1 MPKIFISPIQ
11 SSEDASKLITSTL
24 QANRIVNGV
33 TKDHKGNDY
42 GVPTGTEISAIGD
55 GMVVYSKLHKSNTPG
70 SSYGNFIV
78 VRHPATGLDS
88 DGKVYYSKYAHL
100 STRDAKAGDTV
111 KAGQVIGKSG
121 GKPGLPES
129 GDSTNPHLHLEV
141 RIETKPEVADK
152 LKLNSNEIGF
162 SVSANPLAP
171 NDYIN
176 YKQFSL
182 KQQVEKLDGQYE
194 LEFRG
199 NLGSDYI
206 SALGDQLFI
215 NDESLSGNAL
225 PLTNKNTNEIV
236 PNIWKLTTNTYKREY
251 ILTRLDQNNK
261 ISSNGTKLLINPLG
275 ATNTENC
282 IIINNFPFSESI
294 KSAEEATKNNGVST
308 TVAPFGIKLSKNN
321 QIDFSKIEFNQ
332 LSRSVGDIGSSA
344 VNDNKIFSRKITKSI
359 RKIILS
365 LTILLMASL
374 ITIDTTQAKEIKKEQ
389 FQNKQ
394 VTTEYKSE
402 LVDKII
408 KAYKLDPKNNPK
420 DQCRLMDVFH
430 NLFTWY
436 DSSQYMQQMKKKIDI
451 VYIKFS
457 KSNKE
462 DISSINND
470 IFLQEF
476 SIYYK
481 DNKDGTID
489 DAIYL
494 YFDKYGNPIGNDS
507 AGDPPSNHCDTEKP
521 IVKEHF
527 FSLRKKQDKWN
538 SKDLDV
544 VDKNHPN
551 VNLITKG
558 YYVNYYNIK

>member
-1 MPKIFISPIQ
+1 MTKIFISPIQ
-11 SSEDASKLITSTL
+11 SSPDAFKLITSEL
-24 QANRIVNGV
+24 QANRIINGK
-33 TKDHKGNDY
+33 TRDHKGNDY
-42 GVPTGTEISAIGD
+42 GVPTGTPISAIGD
-55 GMVVYSKLHKSNTPG
+55 GKVIYSDLHKNADKTK
-70 SSYGNFIV
+70 SYGNLIV
-78 VRHPATGLDS
+78 IEHIV
-88 DGKVYYSKYAHL
+88 DGQFYHSRYAHL
-100 STRDAKAGDTV
+100 SARDVKIGNSV

-121 GKPGLPES
+121 GEAGLIES
-129 GDSTNPHLHLEV
+129 GNSTGPHLHLEL
-141 RIETKPEVADK
+141 RKAAKEGMNYFDPE
-152 LKLNSNEIGF
+152 LKL
-162 SVSANPLAP
+162 LAP
-171 NDYIN
+171 NEYIN